1 MTPSARISAAIELL
15 DGVIAGG
22 AAERLLTAWARANR
36 YAGSGD
42 RAAIRDLV
50 YDALRCRRSFGWLGG
65 GDSGRGLMI
74 GLIRARGDD
83 PDVLFSGGRF
93 APMPL
98 SEAEGGRPMADAP
111 REVRRDCP
119 DWLLPHFD
127 AALGDTSDTVL
138 DVMRHRAPV
147 FLRVHLGR
155 ITRDGAIATLA
166 DEGIDATAHPL
177 SPSALEVTHN
187 ARRIAASSAY
197 RDGLVELQDAASQ
210 AVVDLLPLAPD
221 MRVLDYCAGGGGK
234 LLAMAARAPAIFT
247 AHDAEP
253 RRMRDLPARAQ
264 RAGLANVALAAPGTP
279 GGAFDLVLCDAPC
292 SGSGAW
298 RRAPQ
303 AKWDLTPDR
312 LAQLV
317 DIQAEILDHASALVA
332 LDGVLA
338 YATCSLFARENHD
351 QTRAFLAR
359 HSGWH
364 CAGEHVFT
372 PLDGGD
378 GFYLALL
385 ARSQK

>member
-65 GDSGRGLMI
+65 KESGRGLMI

-83 PDVLFSGGRF
+83 PDLLFTGGRF

-98 SEAEGGRPMADAP
+98 SEAEAARPLADAP
-111 REVRRDCP
+111 RGVRLDCP

-127 AALGDTSDTVL
+127 AALGTASDTVL
-138 DVMRHRAPV
+138 EAMRHRAPV

-155 ITRDGAIATLA
+155 LSRDGAIAMLA
-166 DEGIDATAHPL
+166 DEGIDAVAHGL
-177 SPSALEVTHN
+177 SPSALQVTHN
-187 ARRIAASSAY
+187 ARRIAASGAY

-210 AVVDLLPLAPD
+210 AVVDLLPLGPD

-234 LLAMAARAPAIFT
+234 LLAMAARAPAAFT

-264 RAGLANVALAAPGTP
+264 RAGLVDVALAAPGTLA
-279 GGAFDLVLCDAPC
+279 GGFDLVLCDAPC
-292 SGSGAW
+292 SGSGSW

-312 LAQLV
+312 LDQLV
-317 DIQAEILDHASALVA
+317 DIQAEILDHASTLVTP
-332 LDGVLA
+332 DGTLA
-338 YATCSLFARENHD
+338 YATCSLFGRENHD
-351 QTRAFLAR
+351 QIRAFLTR
-359 HSGWH
+359 HPGWH
-364 CAGEHVFT
+364 CSAEHVFT

-385 ARSQK
+385 ARSRK